1 MENQNNNLQ
10 ELEELRSQVAEFK
23 NRMEQ
28 QEIVSRRLL
37 EEVMKGHVSWIK
49 QMSIWG
55 SVGELVILPL
65 LVYAL
70 RSIVGVSW
78 LPIIAVG
85 LILVGEAVFNFWN
98 VSTIRDKHLAVD
110 DVLSAQQRLITFK
123 RREKLYTF
131 GILPF
136 LFLWIVWLLFDVYY
150 GTDIPFSPSSERG
163 IVHVVVIVIAS
174 DKFVHYN
181 IPQSDRNSDSWNRSL
196 WSYLLSGKIT
206 SSFLSSSLQLTIL
219 RERMVPSG
227 AKRIIW
233 GIAMTP

>member
-1 MENQNNNLQ
+1 MENQNNNFQ

-37 EEVMKGHVSWIK
+37 KEAMNSHVSWIK
-49 QMSIWG
+49 QMGIWV
-55 SVGELVILPL
+55 SVAELLTLPL

-78 LPIIAVG
+78 LPTIVIG
-85 LILVGEAVFNFWN
+85 LMIVSEAVFNFWN

-131 GILPF
+131 GMLPF
-136 LFLWIVWLLFDVYY
+136 VFLCVVWLLFDVYY
-150 GTDIPFSPSSERG
+150 GTDIPFFPSSDRLL
-163 IVHVVVIVIAS
+163 VYFVVSVIVFAVLFYVFS
-174 DKFVHYN
+174 
-181 IPQSDRNSDSWNRSL
+181 REMRSL
-196 WSYLLSGKIT
+196 NKAIKSIDEFAGK
-206 SSFLSSSLQLTIL
+206 
-219 RERMVPSG
+219 E
-227 AKRIIW
+227 
-233 GIAMTP
+233 

>member
-37 EEVMKGHVSWIK
+37 KEAMKGHVSWIK
-49 QMSIWG
+49 QMSFWG
-55 SVGELVILPL
+55 SVAELVILPL
-65 LVYAL
+65 MVYAL
-70 RSIVGVSW
+70 RYIAGFSW
-78 LPIIAVG
+78 LPIIALG
-85 LILVGEAVFNFWN
+85 LVMAGEAVFNFWN

-136 LFLWIVWLLFDVYY
+136 LLLFLVCIPF
-150 GTDIPFSPSSERG
+150 GVFHETDIPFPPTNRL
-163 IVHVVVIVIAS
+163 VVYCVLIVITSAIFS
-174 DKFVHYN
+174 YVFSRKM
-181 IPQSDRNSDSWNRSL
+181 RSL
-196 WSYLLSGKIT
+196 NKAIKDIDELA
-206 SSFLSSSLQLTIL
+206 
-219 RERMVPSG
+219 VNN
-227 AKRIIW
+227 
-233 GIAMTP
+233 

>member
-28 QEIVSRRLL
+28 QEIVSLRLL
-37 EEVMKGHVSWIK
+37 KEAMKGHVSWIK

-78 LPIIAVG
+78 LPIIAIG
-85 LILVGEAVFNFWN
+85 LMLVCEAVFNFWN

-136 LFLWIVWLLFDVYY
+136 IFLCVVWLLFDVYY
-150 GTDIPFSPSSERG
+150 GTDIPFPSSDRVLVDLVL
-163 IVHVVVIVIAS
+163 IVIVLVLLFYVFS
-174 DKFVHYN
+174 
-181 IPQSDRNSDSWNRSL
+181 REMRSL
-196 WSYLLSGKIT
+196 NKAIKDIDEFAGKNN
-206 SSFLSSSLQLTIL
+206 
-219 RERMVPSG
+219 
-227 AKRIIW
+227 
-233 GIAMTP
+233 

>member
-1 MENQNNNLQ
+1 MENQNNNFQ

-28 QEIVSRRLL
+28 QEIVSRHLL
-37 EEVMKGHVSWIK
+37 KEAMKGHVSWIK
-49 QMSIWG
+49 QMGIWV
-55 SVGELVILPL
+55 SVAELLILPL

-78 LPIIAVG
+78 LPTIVIGLMIA
-85 LILVGEAVFNFWN
+85 GEAVFNFWN

-136 LFLWIVWLLFDVYY
+136 VFLCVVWLLFDVYH
-150 GTDIPFSPSSERG
+150 GTDIPF
-163 IVHVVVIVIAS
+163 
-174 DKFVHYN
+174 FLL
-181 IPQSDRNSDSWNRSL
+181 SDRLLVYFVVSVIIFAVLFYVFSREMRSL
-196 WSYLLSGKIT
+196 NKAIKSIDEFAGK
-206 SSFLSSSLQLTIL
+206 
-219 RERMVPSG
+219 E
-227 AKRIIW
+227 
-233 GIAMTP
+233 

>member
-1 MENQNNNLQ
+1 MENLNNNLQ

-23 NRMEQ
+23 KHVEQ

-37 EEVMKGHVSWIK
+37 KEAMKGHVSWIK

-55 SVGELVILPL
+55 SVGELVILPF

-78 LPIIAVG
+78 LPIIVIG
-85 LILVGEAVFNFWN
+85 LVIVGEAVFNFWN

-123 RREKLYTF
+123 RREKLYTY

-136 LFLWIVWLLFDVYY
+136 IFLWVVWLLFDVYY
-150 GTDIPFSPSSERG
+150 GTDIPFFPSTDRLL
-163 IVHVVVIVIAS
+163 VYFVVIVITLAILS
-174 DKFVHYN
+174 YVFY
-181 IPQSDRNSDSWNRSL
+181 REMRSL
-196 WSYLLSGKIT
+196 NKAIKDIDE
-206 SSFLSSSLQLTIL
+206 F
-219 RERMVPSG
+219 R
-227 AKRIIW
+227 KKNN
-233 GIAMTP
+233 

>member
-1 MENQNNNLQ
+1 MENLNNNLQ

-23 NRMEQ
+23 KHVEQ

-37 EEVMKGHVSWIK
+37 KEAMKGHVSWIK

-55 SVGELVILPL
+55 SVGELVILPF

-78 LPIIAVG
+78 LPIIVIG
-85 LILVGEAVFNFWN
+85 LVIVGEAVFNFWN
-98 VSTIRDKHLAVD
+98 VSSIRDKHLAVD

-136 LFLWIVWLLFDVYY
+136 LFLWVVWLLFDVYY
-150 GTDIPFSPSSERG
+150 GTDTTFPSSSDRLLFDF
-163 IVHVVVIVIAS
+163 VVIVIVSAVLS
-174 DKFVHYN
+174 YVFY
-181 IPQSDRNSDSWNRSL
+181 REMRSL
-196 WSYLLSGKIT
+196 NKAIKDIDEFRGKNN
-206 SSFLSSSLQLTIL
+206 
-219 RERMVPSG
+219 
-227 AKRIIW
+227 
-233 GIAMTP
+233 

>member
-23 NRMEQ
+23 NRVEQ

-37 EEVMKGHVSWIK
+37 KEAMKGHVSWIK

-55 SVGELVILPL
+55 SVGELVILPF

-85 LILVGEAVFNFWN
+85 LMLVCEAVFNFWN
-98 VSTIRDKHLAVD
+98 VSTIRDKYLAVD

-123 RREKLYTF
+123 RRDKLYTF
-131 GILPF
+131 SILPF
-136 LFLWIVWLLFDVYY
+136 LFLWFVWLLFDVYY
-150 GTDIPFSPSSERG
+150 GTDIPFFPSSERNL
-163 IVHVVVIVIAS
+163 VYFVAVVIILTLFFYV
-174 DKFVHYN
+174 FY
-181 IPQSDRNSDSWNRSL
+181 REMRSL
-196 WSYLLSGKIT
+196 NKAIKDIDE
-206 SSFLSSSLQLTIL
+206 FA
-219 RERMVPSG
+219 E
-227 AKRIIW
+227 KNN
-233 GIAMTP
+233 

>member
-23 NRMEQ
+23 NRVEQ

-37 EEVMKGHVSWIK
+37 REAMKGHVSWIK

-78 LPIIAVG
+78 LPIIAIG
-85 LILVGEAVFNFWN
+85 LMLVCEAVFNFWN

-110 DVLSAQQRLITFK
+110 DVLSAQQRLMSFK

-136 LFLWIVWLLFDVYY
+136 LFLCVIWLLFDVYY
-150 GTDIPFSPSSERG
+150 GTDIPFFPSSDRL
-163 IVHVVVIVIAS
+163 IVYIVLIIMISSVVSYV
-174 DKFVHYN
+174 FY
-181 IPQSDRNSDSWNRSL
+181 REMRSL
-196 WSYLLSGKIT
+196 NKAIKDIDE
-206 SSFLSSSLQLTIL
+206 FA
-219 RERMVPSG
+219 E
-227 AKRIIW
+227 KNN
-233 GIAMTP
+233 